1 MNDLRFKIMVY
12 GNLFL
17 SLCLSLLSSSG
28 SLSLSL
34 FTVYLFPLGVLVHA
48 LFTNSV
54 FLGNLR
60 ERSSCE

>member
-12 GNLFL
+12 GNLSL
-17 SLCLSLLSSSG
+17 SLSSSSG

-34 FTVYLFPLGVLVHA
+34 FIVYLFPLGVLVHT